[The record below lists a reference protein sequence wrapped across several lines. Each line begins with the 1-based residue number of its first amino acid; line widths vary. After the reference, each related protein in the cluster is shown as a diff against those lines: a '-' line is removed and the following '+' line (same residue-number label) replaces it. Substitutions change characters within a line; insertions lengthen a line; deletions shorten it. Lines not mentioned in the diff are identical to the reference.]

1 MNEEMIMNEEN
12 ITEAAEH
19 ISEAAGECGSNHAI
33 IFAAGALIGV
43 LGWTLGKKVKDLA
56 KKPIGKIKDGLK
68 AKKAAKKDGDEDVEP
83 ADFEEVVENEEE

>member
-19 ISEAAGECGSNHAI
+19 ISEVAGECNSNHAI
-33 IFAAGALIGV
+33 IFAAGALVGV
-43 LGWTLGKKVKDLA
+43 LGWTVGKKVKNLVM
-56 KKPIGKIKDGLK
+56 KPVGKIKDSLK